1 MKRFKKRSSD
11 FSFLFFALV
20 VLVAGSTFAPRAAQA
35 QGEASAMQYEQ
46 ASDLTQGFFVG
57 AHLAGHRVAY
67 EDAHRENGIGGGIE
81 VGYGLNE
88 YVGVFLAFEGAELGS
103 AESRNTRYSSGYFD
117 IGIEGT
123 LPTGSAAVPFARVA
137 YSGASATVGTTEY
150 DFAFSLDGFTA
161 EGGARYFV
169 SESLAL
175 TGSVTY
181 LSGTYDALGPP
192 GAEGEQNF
200 DNLRLGVGAV
210 FYPF

>member
-1 MKRFKKRSSD
+1 MKPFKKRFSD
-11 FSFLFFALV
+11 FSVLFSAFV
-20 VLVAGSTFAPRAAQA
+20 VLVAGSTFAPQAAQA
-35 QGEASAMQYEQ
+35 QGEAAAMQNEQ
-46 ASDLTQGFFVG
+46 ASALTQGFFVG
-57 AHLAGHRVAY
+57 AHVAGHRVAY
-67 EDAHRENGIGGGIE
+67 EDAHRENGIGGGVE
-81 VGYGLNE
+81 VGYGINR
-88 YVGVFLAFEGAELGS
+88 YVGVFFALEGAELGS

-137 YSGASATVGTTEY
+137 YSGGSATLGATEY
-150 DFAFSLDGFTA
+150 DFAFSLSGFTA

-181 LSGTYDALGPP
+181 LSGTYDSLGAP
-192 GAEGEQNF
+192 GAEGEQDF
-200 DNLRLGVGAV
+200 ENLRLGIGAV